1 MIGLNTKNMMNNIPN
16 GIKSLSPKNLPE
28 HMAVQRQKALDKL
41 EKFDTETPDVPKEQY
56 EEKYKYTPVAKFF
69 AEDDNVRKTCSS
81 AENENLDF
89 SEIDAVKIFMI
100 NGVYAGEDKI
110 TSDDG
115 YIYGSLIKAASTMP
129 ETVQKYY
136 NQISDEYD
144 KIALTN
150 TASAHNGLFVT
161 VESGTIPRKPLLIID
176 ITNTKTTEQERNL
189 FVFAKACI
197 ANVIIYTTSSSD
209 VAVFTNNLSEIAVE
223 QDAQVNIVRIHDR
236 DSLSRH
242 FASDCCRQYAGSS
255 LELTNIIVSG
265 GLARQNTEVHLS
277 EKHCNSNLFG
287 LVTAADSQH
296 IDNYTFI
303 DHAAPE
309 CQSKELYK
317 YILNDK
323 ALNIFNGRI
332 LVRPDAQKT
341 LAFQSNKNIL
351 LSDEAKIHT
360 KPQLEIYADDVK
372 CSHGTTT
379 GQLNEE
385 ALFYMQ
391 ARGINKKTA
400 EIMIMTGFA
409 NEILKKIN
417 NRQLEDKIRDKI
429 LKKF

>member
-1 MIGLNTKNMMNNIPN
+1 MT
-16 GIKSLSPKNLPE
+16 
-28 HMAVQRQKALDKL
+28 AQQQKALDKL
-41 EKFDTETPDVPKEQY
+41 EKFDAETPDIHMEQY
-56 EEKYKYTPVAKFF
+56 REKYRHTPVEKFF
-69 AEDDNVRKTCSS
+69 TEDDTVGKTSHGT
-81 AENENLDF
+81 ENEHPNF

-100 NGVYAGEDKI
+100 NGVYAGRDQI
-110 TSDDG
+110 VSDDG
-115 YIYGSLIKAASTMP
+115 YIYGSLATAAFAMP
-129 ETVQKYY
+129 EIVQKYY
-136 NQISDEYD
+136 NQISDESD

-150 TASAHNGLFVT
+150 TAFAHNGLFVT
-161 VESGTIPRKPLLIID
+161 MESGTIPRKPLLIID
-176 ITNTKTTEQERNL
+176 ITDTDITEQERNL

-197 ANVIIYTTSSSD
+197 ANVIIYTTSSTD
-209 VAVFTNNLSEIAVE
+209 VATFTNNLSEIAVE
-223 QDAQVNIVRIHDR
+223 QDAQVNIVRIHNR

-255 LELTNIIVSG
+255 LELTNIIVNG

-277 EKHCNSNLFG
+277 EKRCNSNLYG
-287 LVTAADSQH
+287 LVTAAGSQH

-309 CQSKELYK
+309 CQSNELYK

-351 LSDEAKIHT
+351 LSAEAKIHT

-417 NRQLEDKIRDKI
+417 NPQLEDYIRTEI